1 MNGPVLRAEGGRKPS
16 RLFICCAGLLLW
28 VLFGSPALLAQFTTA
43 SLSGTVIDPSGAA
56 VPKARVKVE
65 NTGTGFTRTTASGNG
80 GDYLFPVLPVG
91 EYTLTVVASG
101 FQTYTQKGIILTVN
115 RAATQ
120 LVTLKLGT
128 QTQEITVSGNA
139 SLVLRYRNR

>member
-101 FQTYTQKGIILTVN
+101 FQTYTQKGIIHGKSCSHAARHSKTWNADPGNYGKRQCLTSV
-115 RAATQ
+115 A
-120 LVTLKLGT
+120 LPK
-128 QTQEITVSGNA
+128 
-139 SLVLRYRNR
+139 